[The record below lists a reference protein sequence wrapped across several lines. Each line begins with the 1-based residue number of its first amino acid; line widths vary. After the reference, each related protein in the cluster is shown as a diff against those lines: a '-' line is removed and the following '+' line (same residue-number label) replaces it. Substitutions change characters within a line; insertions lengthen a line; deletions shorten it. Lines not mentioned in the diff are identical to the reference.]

1 MNNKQRA
8 WLLVGPVIFSFM
20 MAMTTP
26 VVHIYFMKLIDAS
39 VLAIANM
46 ISVGIAAMTNTS
58 VTRKGFL
65 EWYDKHFTL
74 IVVTDVLLFT
84 VISFVGMEWAT
95 IRFIGMAIINAISTT
110 LWICVMQ
117 NAINSVVKGK
127 ELTIWQSLASSY
139 ELYASLAG
147 GLVILILGSIDV
159 EIAIMIQCIA
169 NLIMGLADLKAKQLL
184 SMKKRSDYN
193 YKNDEYDSRK
203 QKRCFL

>member
-1 MNNKQRA
+1 MNNKQKS
-8 WLLVGPVIFSFM
+8 WLLVGPVVFSFA
-20 MAMTTP
+20 MAITTP
-26 VVHIYFMKLIDAS
+26 VIHIYFMRLIDAS

-84 VISFVGMEWAT
+84 VISCAGMEWAT

-117 NAINSVVKGK
+117 NAINSVVKGN
-127 ELTIWQSLASSY
+127 ELTIWQSLARSY
-139 ELYASLAG
+139 NLYASLVG
-147 GLVILILGSIDV
+147 GLVILMLGSIDV

-169 NLIMGLADLKAKQLL
+169 NLVMGLTDLKARKLL
-184 SMKKRSDYN
+184 VAGR
-193 YKNDEYDSRK
+193 R
-203 QKRCFL
+203 

>member
-1 MNNKQRA
+1 MNNKQKS
-8 WLLVGPVIFSFM
+8 WLLVGPVILSFA
-20 MAMTTP
+20 MAITSP
-26 VVHIYFMKLIDAS
+26 VIHIYFMRLIDAS

-65 EWYDKHFTL
+65 EWYEKHFTL

-84 VISFVGMEWAT
+84 VISFAGMEWAT

-117 NAINSVVKGK
+117 NAINSVVKGN
-127 ELTIWQSLASSY
+127 ELTIWKSLASSY
-139 ELYASLAG
+139 ELYASLVG

-169 NLIMGLADLKAKQLL
+169 NLVMGLTDLKARKLL
-184 SMKKRSDYN
+184 VAGR
-193 YKNDEYDSRK
+193 R
-203 QKRCFL
+203 

>member
-1 MNNKQRA
+1 MNSKQKN

-46 ISVGIAAMTNTS
+46 ISVGIAAMTNIS
-58 VTRKGFL
+58 VTKKGFL
-65 EWYDKHFTL
+65 EWYDNHFTL

-84 VISFVGMEWAT
+84 VISFAGMEWAT

-169 NLIMGLADLKAKQLL
+169 NLVMGLADLRARKLL
-184 SMKKRSDYN
+184 MRSD
-193 YKNDEYDSRK
+193 DSDN
-203 QKRCFL
+203 

>member
-1 MNNKQRA
+1 MNSKQKG
-8 WLLVGPVIFSFM
+8 WLLVGPVIFSFA

-26 VVHIYFMKLIDAS
+26 VVHVYFMRLIDES
-39 VLAIANM
+39 VLAVANM

-84 VISFVGMEWAT
+84 VISFAGMEWAT

-110 LWICVMQ
+110 LWICVMK
-117 NAINSVVKGK
+117 NAINSIVKGK

-169 NLIMGLADLKAKQLL
+169 NLVMGLTDLKARKLL
-184 SMKKRSDYN
+184 VAGR
-193 YKNDEYDSRK
+193 R
-203 QKRCFL
+203 